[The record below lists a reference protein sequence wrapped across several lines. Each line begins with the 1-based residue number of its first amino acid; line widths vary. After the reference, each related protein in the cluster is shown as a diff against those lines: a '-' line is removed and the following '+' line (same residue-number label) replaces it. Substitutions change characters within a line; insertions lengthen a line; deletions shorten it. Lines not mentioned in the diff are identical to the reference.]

1 MCPLLLSCQ
10 GDVDMLLN
18 FLCSAHEHNIPL
30 DNLVV
35 FGGDQVSHFAP
46 IQERLLLILTLHR
59 NPRWCEQG
67 SEQLDSK
74 SRMTT

>member
-1 MCPLLLSCQ
+1 
-10 GDVDMLLN
+10 MLLN

-46 IQERLLLILTLHR
+46 FLNQAALDPHFRQEPSLV
-59 NPRWCEQG
+59 
-67 SEQLDSK
+67 
-74 SRMTT
+74 